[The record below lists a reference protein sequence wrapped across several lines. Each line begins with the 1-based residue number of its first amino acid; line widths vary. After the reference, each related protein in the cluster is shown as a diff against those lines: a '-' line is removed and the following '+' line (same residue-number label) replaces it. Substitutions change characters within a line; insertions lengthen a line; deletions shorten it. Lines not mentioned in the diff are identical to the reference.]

1 MLTFITGSAYGRNQP
16 ATACPASCHATVTR
30 SRCSCVRVF
39 FSRPPST
46 RSTAR
51 SRCDMPTEPA
61 PSRAAISAASLHTF
75 AISAP
80 LIPGVSAASRF
91 ASSGERSCPPLSVS
105 GVRCSRKICSRPEMS
120 GLSTEIW
127 RSKRPGRVSALSS
140 TSGLFVPARMITPAL
155 DAKPSISTSSWLSVF
170 SRSSL
175 PPPATPPRPRARP
188 TASISSMKMRHGA
201 ALRASA
207 NMSRTRA
214 GPTPTNIS
222 MKSDP
227 ETEKKGRSDSPATAL
242 ASSVLPQP
250 GGPTSSAPF
259 GILAPSRV

>member
-1 MLTFITGSAYGRNQP
+1 MLTLRSGEACSRNQP
-16 ATACPASCHATVTR
+16 TVACPASWCATVVR
-30 SRCSCVRVF
+30 SSSDMTLVF
-39 FSRPPST
+39 FSRPPTT
-46 RSTAR
+46 RSIAEWKCSSPTA
-51 SRCDMPTEPA
+51 SDCW
-61 PSRAAISAASLHTF
+61 RAACSAASLHTF
-75 AISAP
+75 AMSAP
-80 LIPGVSAASRF
+80 EKPGVSDAIVCAVDSTSTPSLILARCVTKMSRRPVT
-91 ASSGERSCPPLSVS
+91 SGKSTR
-105 GVRCSRKICSRPEMS
+105 IC
-120 GLSTEIW
+120 
-127 RSKRPGRVSALSS
+127 RSKRPGRSSASS
-140 TSGLFVPARMITPAL
+140 RMSARFVAARITMPDVVL
-155 DAKPSISTSSWLSVF
+155 KPSISTSSWLSVF